1 MAKEKIVLAYS
12 GGLDTSIILKWLKET
27 YDAEII
33 AFTADIG
40 QKEELDGLEEK
51 ALATGAS
58 KVYIDDLQAE
68 FASDFI
74 YPMFQSG
81 ALYEGQYLL
90 GTSIARPLIAKRM
103 VEIARAEGATMIA
116 HGATGKGNDQVRFE
130 LGVAALAPDI
140 QVVAPWRLDTFRE
153 TFPGRAEMIAYAEK
167 HGIPVTASAAKPYS
181 TDRNLLHI
189 SYESGVLEDP
199 WFDPSAPE
207 NKEMFLLSADPQD
220 APDEPEML
228 EIEFEQGNAVALNG
242 EKLSPLQV
250 MDKLNELGGK
260 HGIPV
265 TASAAKPYSTD
276 RNLLHISYESGVLED
291 PWFDPS
297 APENKEMFLLS
308 ADPQDA
314 PDEPEMLEIEF
325 EQGNAVALNG
335 EALSPLQVMD
345 KLNELG
351 GKHGIGRVDMVE
363 NRFVGMKSRGVY
375 ETPGGTILFTAHRKM
390 ESLTMDREVMNLRDS
405 LLTRYSTLVYNGF
418 WFAPERL
425 ALQALVTE
433 SQKNVTGTVRVK
445 LYKGNVIGA
454 GVKSPVS
461 LYNPDIATMEADP
474 SQAYDQ
480 NDATGFISLNAL
492 RLKVA
497 ASVEQN
503 K

>member
-12 GGLDTSIILKWLKET
+12 GGLDTSVILKWLKET

-58 KVYIDDLQAE
+58 KVYIDDLRDE
-68 FASDFI
+68 FAKDFI
-74 YPMFQSG
+74 YPMFQAG

-103 VEIARAEGATMIA
+103 VEIAQAEGATAIA

-130 LGVAALAPDI
+130 LNAAALTPDI
-140 QVVAPWRLDTFRE
+140 KVIAPWRLEEFRNQ
-153 TFPGRAEMIAYAEK
+153 FPGRAEMIAYAEK

-189 SYESGVLEDP
+189 SYESGMLEDP
-199 WFDPSAPE
+199 WFDPSTPE
-207 NKEMFLLSADPQD
+207 NKDMFLLSNDPED
-220 APDEPEML
+220 APDTPEYL
-228 EIEFEQGNAVALNG
+228 ELEFEQGNCVALNG
-242 EKLSPLQV
+242 EQLNPLQV
-250 MDKLNELGGK
+250 ME
-260 HGIPV
+260 
-265 TASAAKPYSTD
+265 
-276 RNLLHISYESGVLED
+276 
-291 PWFDPS
+291 
-297 APENKEMFLLS
+297 
-308 ADPQDA
+308 
-314 PDEPEMLEIEF
+314 
-325 EQGNAVALNG
+325 
-335 EALSPLQVMD
+335 

-390 ESLTMDREVMNLRDS
+390 ESITVDREVMNLRDS
-405 LLTRYSTLVYNGF
+405 LITRYSTLVYNGF

-474 SQAYDQ
+474 TQAYDQ
-480 NDATGFISLNAL
+480 GDATGFIRLNAL
-492 RLKVA
+492 RLKVY
-497 ASVEQN
+497 SGVNQN

>member
-12 GGLDTSIILKWLKET
+12 GGLDTSVILKWLKEK

-58 KVYIDDLQAE
+58 KVYIDDLRDE

-74 YPMFQSG
+74 FPMFQAG

-103 VEIARAEGATMIA
+103 VDIARAEGATMIA

-140 QVVAPWRLDTFRE
+140 EVIAPWRLEEFRNE
-153 TFPGRAEMIAYAEK
+153 FPGRAEMIAYAEK

-181 TDRNLLHI
+181 MDRNLLHI

-207 NKEMFLLSADPQD
+207 NKDMFLLSASPED
-220 APDEPEML
+220 APDEPEYL
-228 EIEFEQGNAVALNG
+228 ILDFEAGNCVALNG
-242 EKLSPLQV
+242 VSMSPLEV
-250 MDKLNELGGK
+250 ME
-260 HGIPV
+260 
-265 TASAAKPYSTD
+265 
-276 RNLLHISYESGVLED
+276 
-291 PWFDPS
+291 
-297 APENKEMFLLS
+297 
-308 ADPQDA
+308 
-314 PDEPEMLEIEF
+314 
-325 EQGNAVALNG
+325 
-335 EALSPLQVMD
+335 

-390 ESLTMDREVMNLRDS
+390 ESITMDREVMNLRDS
-405 LLTRYSTLVYNGF
+405 LITRYSTLVYNGF

-445 LYKGNVIGA
+445 LYKGNIIGA

-474 SQAYDQ
+474 TQAYDQ
-480 NDATGFISLNAL
+480 GDATGFIRLNAL
-492 RLKVA
+492 RLKVGTG
-497 ASVEQN
+497 VEQS

>member
-74 YPMFQSG
+74 FPMFQSG

-140 QVVAPWRLDTFRE
+140 KVVAPWRLDEFRD
-153 TFPGRAEMIAYAEK
+153 TFPGRAEMIEYAEK

-207 NKEMFLLSADPQD
+207 NKDMFLLSVDPQD

-242 EKLSPLQV
+242 EK
-250 MDKLNELGGK
+250 
-260 HGIPV
+260 
-265 TASAAKPYSTD
+265 
-276 RNLLHISYESGVLED
+276 
-291 PWFDPS
+291 
-297 APENKEMFLLS
+297 
-308 ADPQDA
+308 
-314 PDEPEMLEIEF
+314 
-325 EQGNAVALNG
+325 
-335 EALSPLQVMD
+335 LSPLQVMD

-433 SQKNVTGTVRVK
+433 SQKNVSGTVRVK

-492 RLKVA
+492 RLKVSA
-497 ASVEQN
+497 GVEQS

>member
-12 GGLDTSIILKWLKET
+12 GGLDTSVILKWLKET

-40 QKEELDGLEEK
+40 QKDELDGLEEK

-58 KVYIDDLQAE
+58 KVYIDDLREE
-68 FASDFI
+68 FAKDFI
-74 YPMFQSG
+74 YPMFQAG
-81 ALYEGQYLL
+81 AMYEGQYLL

-103 VEIARAEGATMIA
+103 VDIAIAEGATAIA

-130 LGVAALAPDI
+130 LNAAALTPDI
-140 QVVAPWRLDTFRE
+140 AVIAPWRLEEFRNQ
-153 TFPGRAEMIAYAEK
+153 FPGRAEMIAYAEK

-199 WFDPSAPE
+199 WFDATTPE
-207 NKEMFLLSADPQD
+207 NKGMYLLSNDPED
-220 APDEPEML
+220 APNEAEYL
-228 EIEFEQGNAVALNG
+228 ELEFYKGDCVALNG
-242 EKLSPLQV
+242 EKLSPLEV
-250 MDKLNELGGK
+250 ME
-260 HGIPV
+260 
-265 TASAAKPYSTD
+265 
-276 RNLLHISYESGVLED
+276 
-291 PWFDPS
+291 
-297 APENKEMFLLS
+297 
-308 ADPQDA
+308 
-314 PDEPEMLEIEF
+314 
-325 EQGNAVALNG
+325 
-335 EALSPLQVMD
+335 

-375 ETPGGTILFTAHRKM
+375 ETPGGAILFTAHRKM
-390 ESLTMDREVMNLRDS
+390 ESITMDREVMNLRDS
-405 LLTRYSTLVYNGF
+405 LITRYSTLVYNGF

-474 SQAYDQ
+474 TQAYDQ
-480 NDATGFISLNAL
+480 GDATGFIRLNAL
-492 RLKVA
+492 RLKVGSGVA
-497 ASVEQN
+497 QN
-503 K
+503 Q